1 MFGHFSTLWM
11 NELLFAN
18 SLFRFKSLWLSKQM
32 SYNSSSN
39 IWAFFLMKRIIYKH
53 KQPPCI
59 LNVVLWQYAKFYAI
73 LPTLFHSQSLLSQ
86 NNCLT
91 IAYLFEQNC
100 PKNLSTRKIFFR
112 LFQRLVEIFWHSW
125 QHNIN
130 RKIRNILCQS
140 MAVILLGFVGSWLKG
155 NSYSNKA

>member
-1 MFGHFSTLWM
+1 MFGRFSTLWM

-18 SLFRFKSLWLSKQM
+18 YLFRFKSLWLSKQI
-32 SYNSSSN
+32 SYNSSNN
-39 IWAFFLMKRIIYKH
+39 IWTFFVMKCIIYK
-53 KQPPCI
+53 QPSCI
-59 LNVVLWQYAKFYAI
+59 LNVVLWQYVKFYAI

-112 LFQRLVEIFWHSW
+112 LFQRFVESFWHSW

-140 MAVILLGFVGSWLKG
+140 TAVTLLGFVGTWLKG